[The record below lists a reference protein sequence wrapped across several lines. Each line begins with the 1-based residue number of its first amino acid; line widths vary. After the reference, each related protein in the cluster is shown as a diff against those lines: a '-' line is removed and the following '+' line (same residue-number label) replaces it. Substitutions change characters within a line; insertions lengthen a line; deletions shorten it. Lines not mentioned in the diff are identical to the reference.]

1 MPRLFEH
8 QLLLPCSFLVF
19 FLIGRDKYQVLPVE
33 RCFFMPT
40 RARTF
45 LPKANYHRVAVVS
58 SRIDYKLSSKGKL
71 LVLFGNIFIETY
83 EW

>member
-1 MPRLFEH
+1 
-8 QLLLPCSFLVF
+8 
-19 FLIGRDKYQVLPVE
+19 
-33 RCFFMPT
+33 MPT
-40 RARTF
+40 RARIF